1 MKKKIMKHIKLY
13 ENFKE
18 GPMKKP
24 QGFFSRTVQGA
35 KHALGFE
42 NEEDRKSLESLKRAL
57 AADPK
62 YGYATNIKELKPG
75 VIVGWV
81 TGSSVTV
88 DINTPEIL
96 YKGKELDL
104 HNLPEEADF
113 VYHLLLALSDD
124 KKTMIKS
131 MLKNG
136 YSLAPDTA
144 Y

>member
-1 MKKKIMKHIKLY
+1 
-13 ENFKE
+13 
-18 GPMKKP
+18 
-24 QGFFSRTVQGA
+24 
-35 KHALGFE
+35 
-42 NEEDRKSLESLKRAL
+42 
-57 AADPK
+57 
-62 YGYATNIKELKPG
+62 

-88 DINTPEIL
+88 DMNTPEIL

-104 HNLPEEADF
+104 HNLPEEADL